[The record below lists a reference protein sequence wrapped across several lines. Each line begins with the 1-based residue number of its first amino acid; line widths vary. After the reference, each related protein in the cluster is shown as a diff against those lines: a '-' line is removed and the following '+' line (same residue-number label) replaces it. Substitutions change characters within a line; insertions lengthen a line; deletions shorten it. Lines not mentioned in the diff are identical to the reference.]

1 MIASA
6 GLVSTPGTHTG
17 RGALIATGTAIA
29 AIGLLW
35 LSNLTPHSSYIS
47 GAMLPLIVVGIGLG
61 MTFVPATLSAVSGVE
76 EEHSGLVSGVSLT
89 AIQIGGAIGLAIL
102 ATVAA
107 TTTDHQAPGTPLPQ
121 ALTAGY
127 TRAFEVS
134 AIIIALAVPIALTR
148 LRLRPT
154 TEKGQRD
161 DPSPADVRQHGPDPT
176 IAYAGR
182 ASV

>member
-6 GLVSTPGTHTG
+6 GLVSKLVVHTG
-17 RGALIATGTAIA
+17 IRPLIATATSNA
-29 AIGLLW
+29 AIRLLW
-35 LSNLTPHSSYIS
+35 LSKLTPPSSYMS

-61 MTFVPATLSAVSGVE
+61 MTFVPATLAAISGVK

-89 AIQIGGAIGLAIL
+89 AIQVGGAIGLAIL

-107 TTTDHQAPGTPLPQ
+107 TTTAHQAPGTPLPQ

-127 TRAFEVS
+127 TRAFQIA
-134 AIIIALAVPIALTR
+134 AIIIALAVPIALTV

-154 TEKGQRD
+154 NEPNEET
-161 DPSPADVRQHGPDPT
+161 
-176 IAYAGR
+176 R
-182 ASV
+182 AVARA